1 VLHDSLAKAYFE
13 RCKSRGLSYTE
24 CLKRVA
30 RRMSDLVYALLKSGR
45 DYDRTIVEQAMEKRR
60 EQLAH
65 AEIGRVPKALPAPDR
80 RNLTAR

>member
-1 VLHDSLAKAYFE
+1 
-13 RCKSRGLSYTE
+13 
-24 CLKRVA
+24 
-30 RRMSDLVYALLKSGR
+30 MSDLVYALLKSGR

-80 RNLTAR
+80 RNLGRSRHSSK